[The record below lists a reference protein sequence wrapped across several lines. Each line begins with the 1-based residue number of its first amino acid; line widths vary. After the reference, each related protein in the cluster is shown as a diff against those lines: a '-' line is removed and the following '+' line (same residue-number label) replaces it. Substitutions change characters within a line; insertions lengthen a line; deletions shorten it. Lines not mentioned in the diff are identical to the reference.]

1 MNTEHFLICTTTF
14 TKASRAS
21 MDRAHCLILQLFM
34 LDAVLTSDS
43 TAMGRSSFKA
53 VYKSCPLW

>member
-1 MNTEHFLICTTTF
+1 MNIEHFLICTTTF
-14 TKASRAS
+14 MKASRAS
-21 MDRAHCLILQLFM
+21 MDRAHCLMLQLFM